1 MTKTYASVTP
11 AQYGQLMTE
20 IKQNGATVDANLIH
34 YKGVT
39 MSYTYQSVNQVLTLT
54 IEGKHFPA
62 NLMSDEALFEKIEE
76 NARLTAS

>member
-11 AQYGQLMTE
+11 AHYEELMNSV
-20 IKQNGATVDANLIH
+20 KRNGATVDANLIH

-54 IEGKHFPA
+54 IEGKRFPA
-62 NLMSDEALFEKIEE
+62 SLMSDEAIFEKIEE

>member
-1 MTKTYASVTP
+1 MTKTYANVTP

-39 MSYTYQSVNQVLTLT
+39 MSYTYHSVNQVLTLT
-54 IEGKHFPA
+54 LENKHFPA
-62 NLMSDEALFEKIEE
+62 SLMSDEAIFEKIEE
-76 NARLTAS
+76 NSGVKAA